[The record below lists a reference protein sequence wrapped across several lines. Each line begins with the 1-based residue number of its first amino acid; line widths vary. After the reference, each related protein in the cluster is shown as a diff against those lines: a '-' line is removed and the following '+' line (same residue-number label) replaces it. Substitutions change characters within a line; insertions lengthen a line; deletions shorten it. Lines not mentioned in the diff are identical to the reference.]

1 MSYLA
6 PEFEPRFA
14 MESKSTFAMS
24 RLKSVAAASNGFA
37 VSGSRSTV
45 SESGKFVCSTMLTTK
60 RFTFW
65 R

>member
-1 MSYLA
+1 
-6 PEFEPRFA
+6 

-24 RLKSVAAASNGFA
+24 QLRSVAAASNGFA

-45 SESGKFVCSTMLTTK
+45 SASGKFVCSTMLTLKT
-60 RFTFW
+60 FTFW